1 IQHKRMPEQQKT
13 ILLVEDDQFIRE
25 LCYNAINRDETL
37 KNVKVETAE
46 TGNLAIKKLN
56 ALSSKL
62 SLVLLDIIL
71 PDKNGYEILEFMKND
86 NSLKNIPVVVLSN
99 LGQDEE
105 IQKAKALGAR
115 DFMIKAQS
123 DIDEIVAKIKQYLI

>member
-1 IQHKRMPEQQKT
+1 MPEQQKT

>member
-1 IQHKRMPEQQKT
+1 MPEKKI
-13 ILLVEDDQFIRE
+13 ILLIEDDQFIRE
-25 LCYNAINRDETL
+25 LTYNAITSDQSL
-37 KNVKVETAE
+37 KEVKVETAE